1 MLNNII
7 MTNSKLA
14 KVMHTILFV
23 LTGLYLLE
31 TILITGLFTNP
42 LLACINIIVGIV
54 ALVIAIIKNERKLAL
69 IDLAIIL
76 GTLAIFIFVMQL

>member
-7 MTNSKLA
+7 MTKSKLA
-14 KVMHTILFV
+14 KVMHTILFI

-31 TILITGLFTNP
+31 TILFTGYFGVV
-42 LLACINIIVGIV
+42 LACINIILGVV

-76 GTLAIFIFVMQL
+76 GTLAIFMFLMQL

>member
-1 MLNNII
+1 MFNNIF

-14 KVMHTILFV
+14 KVIHTILFV

-31 TILITGLFTNP
+31 TILIAGLFSNI

-54 ALVIAIIKNERKLAL
+54 ALIIAIIKNESKLAL

-76 GTLAIFIFVMQL
+76 GTSAIFIFLMQL